1 VELNREQG
9 EMLVRVARLTL
20 KERLSGGLT
29 AAERGTLA
37 AARRDPALRAP
48 GAAFV
53 TLTRGGCLRGC
64 IGCLA
69 PSGPLVEAVADNAVN
84 AALHDPRF
92 APLTAAEL
100 DRVRIEVS
108 VLTAPQPLAY
118 AGPEDLLH
126 RLRPGIDG
134 VIIRRE
140 RASATFLPQV
150 WKELPRPEEFL
161 GCLCLKAGL
170 PREAWKTSR
179 LEVST
184 YQASCFAET
193 PPPSG

>member
-1 VELNREQG
+1 
-9 EMLVRVARLTL
+9 
-20 KERLSGGLT
+20 
-29 AAERGTLA
+29 
-37 AARRDPALRAP
+37 
-48 GAAFV
+48 
-53 TLTRGGCLRGC
+53 
-64 IGCLA
+64 
-69 PSGPLVEAVADNAVN
+69 
-84 AALHDPRF
+84 
-92 APLTAAEL
+92 
-100 DRVRIEVS
+100 
-108 VLTAPQPLAY
+108 
-118 AGPEDLLH
+118 
-126 RLRPGIDG
+126 

>member
-1 VELNREQG
+1 MELSREQG
-9 EMLVRVARLTL
+9 EMVVRVARLTL
-20 KERLSGGLT
+20 KETLSGGLT
-29 AAERGTLA
+29 AAEREELA
-37 AARRDPALRAP
+37 AARRDPALQTP
-48 GAAFV
+48 GAVFV
-53 TLTRGGCLRGC
+53 TLTLRGCLRGC

-92 APLTAAEL
+92 PPLTAAEL

-118 AGPEDLLH
+118 ADPEDLLR
-126 RLRPGIDG
+126 RLAPGKDG
-134 VIIRRE
+134 VVLRQG

-150 WKELPRPEEFL
+150 WKQLPRPEEFL
-161 GCLCLKAGL
+161 EHLCLKAGL
-170 PREAWKTSR
+170 SREAWKSSR

-184 YQASCFAET
+184 YRVRCFQEKAC
-193 PPPSG
+193 